1 VDEDPSHSQLQVP
14 QFERNMLISP
24 PGSPFDDWKQIAEDP
39 PNQSVLASDMMHA
52 ADVSDYELDDDEL
65 DLDNSND
72 SSPVLEE
79 PPQMKTREST
89 TRFTIVCAKGTDTP
103 DHLPAITVQDWDG
116 QVNIQVDEDDN
127 QLGTGQIAR
136 TKKSIKDLK
145 PTSMPPQ

>member
-1 VDEDPSHSQLQVP
+1 
-14 QFERNMLISP
+14 
-24 PGSPFDDWKQIAEDP
+24 
-39 PNQSVLASDMMHA
+39 
-52 ADVSDYELDDDEL
+52 
-65 DLDNSND
+65 
-72 SSPVLEE
+72 
-79 PPQMKTREST
+79 MKTREST